1 MNNKVVNKQI
11 PVKSIIDVA
20 NYLENYKDDYD
31 RRIQIDE
38 NKNKNLEYNQK
49 VWEYGNGSTE
59 IRYTIELH
67 NGKTM
72 TENNYNWFISNLN
85 QPAIIKSIRID
96 LRISFYTTNRYNNSG
111 DIYSR
116 INAEVDFRDAGM
128 ELRYSDAVI
137 SVDTQ
142 NQESEANNLYY
153 GITDILENNEERYN
167 KTIKSRKLR
176 MQSFCISV
184 GLILSYIIFLILKI
198 NSNNLPN
205 VINDYLN
212 NKVIL
217 IFGQWFIAILLGN
230 LLSHWY
236 IMSIYRP
243 LIPDAKYAGY
253 DYSTGK
259 SRYTDD
265 VNDYLEHSEVHIG
278 KYWDAENRRNKIEKI
293 YKITNKILLVQ
304 LIISVLLFLI
314 LK

>member
-1 MNNKVVNKQI
+1 MDNKVINKQI

-38 NKNKNLEYNQK
+38 NKNRNLEYDQK
-49 VWEYGNGSTE
+49 VWEYGNASTE

-72 TENNYNWFISNLN
+72 TESNYNWFISNLN
-85 QPAIIKSIRID
+85 EPSYIKRISID

-111 DIYSR
+111 DEYSR

-184 GLILSYIIFLILKI
+184 GIILSYIVFVILKI
-198 NSNNLPN
+198 NENNLPN
-205 VINDYLN
+205 VIHDYLN
-212 NKVIL
+212 NKAIL
-217 IFGQWFIAILLGN
+217 ILGQWFIAILFGN
-230 LLSHWY
+230 LFSHWY

-253 DYSTGK
+253 DS
-259 SRYTDD
+259 
-265 VNDYLEHSEVHIG
+265 
-278 KYWDAENRRNKIEKI
+278 
-293 YKITNKILLVQ
+293 
-304 LIISVLLFLI
+304 
-314 LK
+314 

>member
-1 MNNKVVNKQI
+1 MDNKVINKQI

-38 NKNKNLEYNQK
+38 NKNRNLEYDQK
-49 VWEYGNGSTE
+49 VWEYGNASTE

-72 TENNYNWFISNLN
+72 TESNYNWFISNLN
-85 QPAIIKSIRID
+85 EPSYIKRISID

-111 DIYSR
+111 DEYSR

-184 GLILSYIIFLILKI
+184 GIILSYIVFVILKI
-198 NSNNLPN
+198 NENNLPN
-205 VINDYLN
+205 VIHDYLN
-212 NKVIL
+212 NKAIL
-217 IFGQWFIAILLGN
+217 ILGQWFIAILFGN
-230 LLSHWY
+230 LFSHWY

-253 DYSTGK
+253 DSSTGR

-265 VNDYLEHSEVHIG
+265 INDYLEHSEVHIG
-278 KYWDAENRRNKIEKI
+278 KYWDAEKRRNKIEKI
-293 YKITNKILLVQ
+293 YKITSKILLVQ
-304 LIISVLLFLI
+304 LAISLILFLI